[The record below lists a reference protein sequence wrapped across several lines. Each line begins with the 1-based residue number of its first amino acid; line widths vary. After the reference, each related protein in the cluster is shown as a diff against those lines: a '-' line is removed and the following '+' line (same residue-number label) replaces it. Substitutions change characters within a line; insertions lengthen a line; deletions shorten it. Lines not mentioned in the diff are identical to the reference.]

1 MSEKQKVYNLGKRV
15 QRKKPE
21 NVIIFQLTAIEAD
34 TC

>member
-15 QRKKPE
+15 QRKKLD
-21 NVIIFQLTAIEAD
+21 NVKIFQPAALEAD

>member
-15 QRKKPE
+15 QRKKPD
-21 NVIIFQLTAIEAD
+21 NVKIFQPTALEAD